1 MKIFLNNIASHFA
14 SHMTY
19 TCYIK
24 DSVKSI
30 FLWICEILDNK
41 GKIWINFCVYSKQ
54 FLSK

>member
-30 FLWICEILDNK
+30 FLWIYEILDNK

-54 FLSK
+54 F